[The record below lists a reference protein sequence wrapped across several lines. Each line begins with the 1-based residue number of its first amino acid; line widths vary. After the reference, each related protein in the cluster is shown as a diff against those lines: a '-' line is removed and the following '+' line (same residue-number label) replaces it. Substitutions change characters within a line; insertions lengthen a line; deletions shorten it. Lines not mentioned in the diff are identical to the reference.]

1 MKNIETT
8 SEQASTALASSG
20 VSCHSF
26 NRRLRILLCLA
37 ALIFALLASLR
48 TLMEYDLGWQMAT
61 GRWIAQHHQIP
72 STDVLSYTAQGHPW
86 IYPIGSGLLF
96 YAIYLLGGY
105 ALLSWLGAG
114 VCAASVALVLR
125 RGSLFTVALA
135 ILAVPLIAARTG
147 PRADMFTVLLF
158 AAFLSL
164 IWQYHETGRARLW
177 LLPVLMIA
185 WVNLHLG
192 LAAGLALLGGYVL
205 VECLEMLHPAQ
216 RKAALQRLRRAWPWL
231 AATAA
236 ATVVNPWGFRVYQTM
251 FGFMAPMA
259 TPGQAI
265 SSISIAEWAPVKLS
279 WTGAIAGLSLR
290 GPDFFLLLLIAAALA
305 VPVALWRR
313 QFGEAVFLIGAAYL
327 GTRHVRLEG
336 LFAVVVVVIAGAVF
350 TSAWQAWGQRIG
362 DGRSRLILATGLC
375 CLLLLLT
382 GIWSADLIT
391 DRTHLMAT
399 DTATFGTGL
408 SWWFPEGAAAFIE
421 RENIPG
427 RVFNNYNEGGYVA
440 WRLGPERLNFVD
452 GRGGP
457 FGPELLERSVS
468 LMGSLPDS
476 SEWQSEADRY
486 GINAIIVPLGRYDA
500 LQFFPF
506 LRQFC
511 SNEMWSPVYLD
522 EVSAV
527 FVRRTPQ
534 TEALIQRSQIDCASA
549 PLPVNSTA
557 RSGSKAFNEWAN
569 AASLLSALGRKSE
582 AFDATTKALAIFPD
596 SAYVHFLR
604 GQLLAGFGKPQDAES
619 QFLAA
624 SSLAPKPVIWATL
637 AGMYERQGRVSEA
650 IAAWEHVADLSPDAY
665 LALLSIGFDYLNEN
679 RPQEALKAFDRSEGS
694 APAAMKQDASLRGN
708 LAHGRAMAWKAR
720 GNLKQAVS
728 FEEETLRIAPGRADD
743 WLELAQL
750 YELEGRMADAQQA
763 RERATT
769 AAGDPA
775 IANPR

>member
-1 MKNIETT
+1 
-8 SEQASTALASSG
+8 
-20 VSCHSF
+20 
-26 NRRLRILLCLA
+26 
-37 ALIFALLASLR
+37 
-48 TLMEYDLGWQMAT
+48 MAT
-61 GRWIAQHHQIP
+61 GRWIVQHHQIP

-86 IYPIGSGLLF
+86 LYPVGSGLIF
-96 YAIYLLGGY
+96 YAVYLLGGY
-105 ALLSWLGAG
+105 ALLSWLGAV
-114 VCAASVALVLR
+114 VCAGSVALLLR
-125 RGSLFTVALA
+125 RGSPFTAALA

-164 IWQYHETGRARLW
+164 IWQHHETGRARLW

-192 LAAGLALLGGYVL
+192 LAAGLALLCGYVL
-205 VECLEMLHPAQ
+205 VECLEMLQPAQ
-216 RKAALQRLRRAWPWL
+216 REAALQRLRRAWPWL
-231 AATAA
+231 IATAA
-236 ATVVNPWGFRVYQTM
+236 ATVVNPWGLRVYQKM
-251 FGFMAPMA
+251 LGFMAPMA
-259 TPGQAI
+259 SPGQ
-265 SSISIAEWAPVKLS
+265 STSITEWAPVKLS
-279 WTGAIAGLSLR
+279 WTSAIAGLSFH
-290 GPDFFLLLLIAAALA
+290 GPDFFLLVLIAAALA
-305 VPVALWRR
+305 VPIAVWRR
-313 QFGEAVFLIGAAYL
+313 QFGEAIFLIGAAYL

-336 LFAVVVVVIAGAVF
+336 LFAVVVVVIGGAVF
-350 TSAWQAWGQRIG
+350 TSAWRAWGRRMIG
-362 DGRSRLILATGLC
+362 DRRSRLILAIGSC
-375 CLLLLLT
+375 SLLLLMT
-382 GIWSADLIT
+382 GVWSADLIT

-440 WRLGPERLNFVD
+440 WRLGPERLDSVD
-452 GRGGP
+452 GRGEP
-457 FGPELLERSVS
+457 FGPEAIEGSGR
-468 LMGSLPDS
+468 LMGSLPNS

-486 GINAIIVPLGRYDA
+486 GINAIIVPLGRYDG
-500 LQFFPF
+500 LQFFPL

-511 SNEMWSPVYLD
+511 SNEIWSPVYLD

-527 FVRRTPQ
+527 FVRRTAQ
-534 TEALIQRSQIDCASA
+534 TEALIQRSQLDCFSA
-549 PLPVNSTA
+549 PIPVNSTA
-557 RSGSKAFNEWAN
+557 GSGSKAFNQWAN
-569 AASLLSALGRKSE
+569 AASLLSALGRNSE
-582 AFDATTKALAIFPD
+582 AFEATTKALAIFPD

-604 GQLLAGFGKPQDAES
+604 GQLLAGSGKTQDAES
-619 QFLAA
+619 QFLTA
-624 SSLAPKPVIWATL
+624 SSLAPKAVIWATL
-637 AGMYERQGRVSEA
+637 AGMYEQQGKMSDAV
-650 IAAWEHVADLSPDAY
+650 AAWEHVADLSPDAY
-665 LALLSIGFDYLNEN
+665 LALLSAGFDYLNEN
-679 RPQEALKAFDRSEGS
+679 RPQEALKAFERSEDS

-708 LAHGRAMAWKAR
+708 LAHGRAMASKAL

>member
-1 MKNIETT
+1 MKNIETP
-8 SEQASTALASSG
+8 SEQPSTETGSLE
-20 VSCHSF
+20 VSCPPQSF
-26 NRRLRILLCLA
+26 HRRLRVLLCLA
-37 ALIFALLASLR
+37 ALIFALLAGLR
-48 TLMEYDLGWQMAT
+48 TLTDYDLGWQMAT

-96 YAIYLLGGY
+96 YAVYLLGGY
-105 ALLSWLGAG
+105 ALLSWLGAV
-114 VCAASVALVLR
+114 VCAGSVALLLR

-164 IWQYHETGRARLW
+164 IWQHHETGRAHLW
-177 LLPVLMIA
+177 LLQVLMIA
-185 WVNLHLG
+185 WGNLHLG

-205 VECLEMLHPAQ
+205 VECLEMLQLAQ
-216 RKAALQRLRRAWPWL
+216 RKAALQRLQRAWPWL

-236 ATVVNPWGFRVYQTM
+236 ATAVNPWGLRVYQKM
-251 FGFMAPMA
+251 LGFMAPMA
-259 TPGQAI
+259 APGQ
-265 SSISIAEWAPVKLS
+265 SVSIAEWAPVKLS
-279 WTGAIAGLSLR
+279 WTGAVAGLSLR
-290 GPDFFLLLLIAAALA
+290 GPDFFLLLLMAAALA

-327 GTRHVRLEG
+327 GTRHVRFEG
-336 LFAVVVVVIAGAVF
+336 LFAVVVVVIGGAVF
-350 TSAWQAWGQRIG
+350 TSAWRAWGQRVG
-362 DGRSRLILATGLC
+362 EGRSRLILATFLC

-391 DRTHLMAT
+391 NRTHLMAT

-427 RVFNNYNEGGYVA
+427 RVFNNYDEGGYIA
-440 WRLGPERLNFVD
+440 WRLGPERLDSVD
-452 GRGGP
+452 GRGDP
-457 FGPELLERSVS
+457 FGPELIERSSS
-468 LMGSLPDS
+468 LMASLPDS

-500 LQFFPF
+500 LQFFPL

-511 SNEMWSPVYLD
+511 SNETWRPVYLD

-557 RSGSKAFNEWAN
+557 RSGSKAFNQWAN

-582 AFDATTKALAIFPD
+582 AFEATTQALAIFPD

-604 GQLLAGFGKPQDAES
+604 GQLLAEFGKPQDAES
-619 QFLAA
+619 QFLTA

-637 AGMYERQGRVSEA
+637 AGMYEREGRVSEA
-650 IAAWEHVADLSPDAY
+650 IAAWEHVADLSPDPY
-665 LALLSIGFDYLNEN
+665 LPLLSIGFDYLSEN
-679 RPQEALKAFDRSEGS
+679 RPREALKAFDRSEGS

-708 LAHGRAMAWKAR
+708 LAHGRAMAWKAL
-720 GNLKQAVS
+720 GDLKQAVS
-728 FEEETLRIAPGRADD
+728 FEEETLRLTPGSTDD

-750 YELEGRMADAQQA
+750 YELEGRTGDAQQA
-763 RERATT
+763 RERAAS

-775 IANPR
+775 SANPR